1 MCKGTGQKR
10 LVGVITGRGDERD
23 EVIRRLIN
31 QEGISESNEYSVMYR
46 EGKFG
51 WIMSRAKVVT
61 NGVAVGGN
69 VNIVIA
75 GKSWMKIPD
84 NKWTQEAVI
93 QRVQKE
99 KEITILGVDGNDTSE
114 QEEFEVKRFLDDLSW

>member
-1 MCKGTGQKR
+1 VCKGTGQKR

>member
-69 VNIVIA
+69 VNIIIA

>member
-1 MCKGTGQKR
+1 VCKGTGQKR

-69 VNIVIA
+69 VNIIIA